1 MQGTDRNNFQNQRI
15 LSENQVLAG
24 KTLFHIL
31 AFRYTENKTTMDFE
45 KDVIEK
51 SKEIPVLVDFWAPWC
66 GPCRV
71 LGPVLDQLAEE
82 QSDKWKL
89 VKINTEVEQELAR
102 SFKVMSIPNVK
113 LFHNGAVI
121 GEFMGALPKN
131 RIEAWLSENI
141 PTELNLHVQAI
152 ESNQDLS
159 STEKA
164 RQLEAVLDVYP
175 NDDTVRL
182 ALAKQLVF
190 HEPEKAKLTVADF
203 KMGNPEF
210 PTVQMI
216 RDLSEFMLV
225 VPTDESPFDQ
235 DIYRAQHALR
245 EGDMELGVKTL
256 IDITSIDK
264 SFQNE
269 LPRRATIGLFQL
281 LGNKHDVTRTYRK
294 MFDMVLW

>member
-1 MQGTDRNNFQNQRI
+1 MN
-15 LSENQVLAG
+15 
-24 KTLFHIL
+24 
-31 AFRYTENKTTMDFE
+31 FE

-71 LGPVLDQLAEE
+71 LGPVLEQLAEE

-89 VKINTEVEQELAR
+89 VKINTEIAQELAR
-102 SFKVMSIPNVK
+102 TFKVMSIPNVK
-113 LFHNGAVI
+113 LFHNGVVI

-131 RIEAWLSENI
+131 RIEAWLLENI

-159 STEKA
+159 SEEKA

-190 HEPEKAKLTVADF
+190 HEPEKAKLIVAGF
-203 KMGNPEF
+203 KMGNPDF

-225 VPTDESPFDQ
+225 IPTDESPFDQ

-245 EGDMELGVKTL
+245 EGDMELGAKTL

-264 SFQNE
+264 SFQKE